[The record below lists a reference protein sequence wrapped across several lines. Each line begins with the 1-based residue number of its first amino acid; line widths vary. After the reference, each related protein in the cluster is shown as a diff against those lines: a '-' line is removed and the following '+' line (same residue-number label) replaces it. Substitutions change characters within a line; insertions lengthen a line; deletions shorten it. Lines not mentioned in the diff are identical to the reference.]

1 MVKIA
6 CIVVVFYTQACF
18 AQKNLFMEAEQ
29 RLSDLSERV
38 YSAPN
43 DTLKLQANAALI
55 DELYQLIS
63 HKKSLRYSFTKL
75 DHISIL
81 QPKDKSFR
89 LITWAL
95 QYDNQLVQYFG
106 FIHYYDR
113 KQRAQV
119 VHRLRDRS
127 HAQKNVEIKTFTT
140 DNWFGALYYKLIEN
154 EHNDR
159 KYYTLLA
166 WDGNDAKTNKKI
178 IDVLWFDNKKTPLF
192 GAPLFVSKSGI
203 KNRYVMEFN
212 ELASVTLEYKAKSG
226 IILFDDLQPV
236 DGEST
241 RIKSAIVPT
250 LNYNGFMFKKGKWN
264 FLERLEPTEL

>member
-1 MVKIA
+1 MAKIA
-6 CIVVVFYTQACF
+6 IFAFLLFSQICF
-18 AQKNLFMEAEQ
+18 AQKDLFIQAEN
-29 RLSDLSERV
+29 RISELSEVV
-38 YSAPN
+38 YAAKN
-43 DTLKLQANAALI
+43 DTLKLQANAELI
-55 DELYQLIS
+55 DEMYQLIS
-63 HKKSLRYSFTKL
+63 HKKSLRYTFTKL

-81 QPKDKSFR
+81 EPKDKQFR
-89 LITWAL
+89 IITWAL
-95 QYDNQLVQYFG
+95 QYENQLVQYFG
-106 FIHYYDR
+106 FIHYYDK

-127 HAQKNVEIKTFTT
+127 HLQENVEIKTFKT
-140 DNWFGALYYKLIEN
+140 DNWFGALYYELIEN
-154 EHNDR
+154 EYNDR
-159 KYYTLLA
+159 TYYTLLA
-166 WDGNDAKTNKKI
+166 WDGNDSKTNKKI

-250 LNYNGFMFKKGKWN
+250 LNYNGFMFKKGKWKN
-264 FLERLEPTEL
+264 TVV